1 MSKTFAAIAV
11 AVSGLVAGVCLQVT
25 SLGAAAGGPQA
36 GATAVP
42 QKTSAA
48 AVPAGPPRA
57 LLDQYCVSCHN
68 DRLKTAG
75 LSLEKIDTTDVA
87 GHAEVLEKVVRKLR
101 TGTMPPEG
109 RPHPDK
115 AAADQF
121 AGTLETALDRLGQVA
136 PNPGRVASHRLNRAE
151 YVNVIHDLLALDIN
165 GTEFLPSDMAGF
177 GFDNN
182 AEVLS
187 ITPSLMSRYITA
199 ATKISRLAVASPDN
213 RPATQVYKMEFG
225 TRQDAR
231 MNEEVPFGTHG
242 GMAIRHTF
250 PLDGEYAFAIRMRK
264 NGTVSTIDGIDE
276 DEHQIE
282 LRVDHTLVKTFRIG
296 GKLKGPDP
304 GVLIAVPEDDIEG
317 AKVHDYRV
325 NADKDLEFR
334 MPIKAGTRTVSV
346 SFTDSRPMPGS
357 ADTVTARLGRIFA
370 SSDPGIDM
378 VYISGPF
385 SSKTPDET
393 PSRRRI
399 FVCRPTSDRDEE
411 ACARRIFTALSRRA
425 YRRPVTDADVQPLL
439 AIYSEGRKERDFDF
453 GVERGVEAMLSSPK
467 FLLRVEREPA
477 GTKPG
482 TIYRLT
488 DLELASRLSFFLWRS
503 MPDDELLDIA
513 ARGGLKEPATLSRQ
527 VKRMLVDR
535 RASRFFDDF
544 AEQWLTVRNLKSHDV
559 DPQLFSAFD
568 PTLRDSMLQEIELF
582 FESQVREDHPIP
594 ELMTANY
601 TFLNEQLARHYG
613 IDDIFGSHFRR
624 VTLTDERRFGL
635 LGKAAILTETS
646 YANRTSVV
654 LRGKWVLENLL
665 GAPPPP
671 PPPNVPPLKEN
682 KPGEK
687 PAALRERMEQHRNNP
702 VCASCHNRMDPLG
715 FALEHYDAIGKWR
728 ENDSGAAIN
737 STITYE
743 GQTVD
748 SPKVFR
754 DALVHRGDSFVS
766 TVVEKL
772 LIYALGRGV
781 EYNDAPLVRQL
792 SRDLG
797 ANNYKWSSLV
807 LGIINSPQFQMRR
820 SAGEAPAQPTTT
832 AAQQQ

>member
-1 MSKTFAAIAV
+1 MSKTSASIAV
-11 AVSGLVAGVCLQVT
+11 AVSGLVAGLCLQGAQLRAAGPAGGQTRPGAVVQKN
-25 SLGAAAGGPQA
+25 AAAA
-36 GATAVP
+36 
-42 QKTSAA
+42 
-48 AVPAGPPRA
+48 PAPAPTRA
-57 LLDQYCVSCHN
+57 LLDQYCISCHN

-75 LSLEKIDTTDVA
+75 LSLEKIDPAQTA
-87 GHAEVLEKVVRKLR
+87 AHAEVLEKVVRKLR

-115 AAADQF
+115 AAADAF
-121 AGTLETALDRLGQVA
+121 AASLETALDRVGLA
-136 PNPGRVASHRLNRAE
+136 SPNPGRVVSHRLNRAE

-182 AEVLS
+182 ADVLS

-231 MNEEVPFGTHG
+231 MNEDVPFGTHG

-282 LRVDHTLVKTFRIG
+282 LRIDYALVKQFRIG

-304 GVLIAVPEDDIEG
+304 GVLIAVPEDDVEG
-317 AKVHDYRV
+317 QKVHEYRV
-325 NADKDLEFR
+325 SADKDLEFR

-346 SFTDSRPMPGS
+346 TFTDSRPMPED
-357 ADTVTARLGRIFA
+357 ALGRRGNIF
-370 SSDPGIDM
+370 SSNQPGIDM

-385 SSKTPDET
+385 TSKTPEDT

-399 FVCRPTSDRDEE
+399 FACRPTSARDEE
-411 ACARRIFTALSRRA
+411 PCARKIFSALARRA
-425 YRRPVTDADVQPLL
+425 YRRPVTDADVQPLV
-439 AIYSEGRKERDFDF
+439 AIYNEGRKERDFEF
-453 GVERGVEAMLSSPK
+453 GVERGLEALLSSPK

-477 GTKPG
+477 GSKPG
-482 TIYRLT
+482 SIYRLT

-503 MPDDELLDIA
+503 MPDDELLDVA
-513 ARGGLKEPATLSRQ
+513 ARGALKDPATLGQQ

-544 AEQWLTVRNLKSHDV
+544 AEQWLQVRNLRSHDV
-559 DPQLFSAFD
+559 DPQQFGAFD
-568 PTLRDSMLQEIELF
+568 PTLRDAMLTEVELF
-582 FESQVREDHPIP
+582 FRSQVREDRPIP
-594 ELMTANY
+594 QLMTANY

-613 IDDIFGSHFRR
+613 IENLFGSHFRR

-635 LGKAAILTETS
+635 LGKGAILTETS

-682 KPGEK
+682 TPGQKPT
-687 PAALRERMEQHRNNP
+687 ALRERMEQHRNNP

-715 FALEHYDAIGKWR
+715 FALEHFDAIGRWR
-728 ENDSGAAIN
+728 ETDTGAEIN
-737 STITYE
+737 STIALD

-748 SPKVFR
+748 SPKAFR
-754 DALVHRGDSFVS
+754 LALVQGRGQQFVS

-772 LIYALGRGV
+772 FIYALGRGL
-781 EYNDAPLVRQL
+781 EYNDAPLVRQIV
-792 SRDLG
+792 RDLG
-797 ANNYKWSSLV
+797 TSNYRWSSLI
-807 LGIINSPQFQMRR
+807 LGIIDSPQFQMRR
-820 SAGEAPAQPTTT
+820 SAGEAATQPAATV
-832 AAQQQ
+832 AARQ